1 MSASI
6 VSALHVNLMVYAGLS
21 LATHGQRLR
30 WFSRRLNDQEKAAAH
45 EVGSWT
51 GPGTAEVCGQLMRE
65 LTPDSAGRV
74 GAVLLAENAR
84 SVNHRYA
91 ADDWESVF
99 EYTPMSGR
107 LDPLHVLGA
116 LGYYEYQSC
125 EHPDWDDSEAQAYCT
140 VLRHLAISKLP
151 GYDWVVAE
159 STGAL
164 RRVGVSPIL

>member
-6 VSALHVNLMVYAGLS
+6 VSALHVNLLVYAGLS
-21 LATHGQRLR
+21 LVQHGERLR
-30 WFSRRLNDQEKAAAH
+30 WFSRPMIDEEKAAAH

-51 GPGTAEVCGQLMRE
+51 GPGAFEVSGQLMRE
-65 LTPDSAGRV
+65 LDRESV

-84 SVNHRYA
+84 SVNHRYD

-107 LDPLHVLGA
+107 VDPLHVLGA

-125 EHPDWDDSEAQAYCT
+125 EHPDWDASEAQAFCT
-140 VLRHLAISKLP
+140 ALRHLAIRKLP

-159 STGAL
+159 STEAL
-164 RRVGVSPIL
+164 GRVGVSIA